1 MPQPYNPAINKS
13 REKMDCLS
21 GEPQSQSCAAHTTAI
36 HEWGGQRI
44 AVLVPCYNEAA
55 TIGDVVRD
63 FQRALPGAVVHVFD
77 NNSSD
82 GTAGIARDA
91 GALVRAVSDQG
102 KGNVIRRM
110 FADVDAD
117 IYVMVDGDGTYDAGA
132 APQLVAALLA
142 GGLDMV
148 VGARVSDE
156 RAAYR
161 PGHRFGNRL
170 LTQCVAT
177 LFGRTF
183 TDMLS
188 GYRVFSRRFAKSF
201 PAHSAG
207 FETETELTVH
217 ALELRMPVAEVP
229 TLYGARPEGSESK
242 LNTWAD
248 GLRILFMIARL
259 FKAERPLLFFSL
271 GFAGCALLSVLL
283 AIPVLDDYL
292 RTGLVPRLPTALLC
306 AALMLFGAILLTC
319 GIVLDTVTRGRAEMK
334 RFAYLLHAAPRPPV
348 EQG

>member
-1 MPQPYNPAINKS
+1 
-13 REKMDCLS
+13 MDIEAGMEDS
-21 GEPQSQSCAAHTTAI
+21 HSHVKPRSAALC
-36 HEWGGQRI
+36 GDQRI

-55 TIGDVVRD
+55 TIGSVVRD
-63 FQRALPGAVVHVFD
+63 FREVLPEATIYVFD

-82 GTAGIARDA
+82 GTTDVARRS

-117 IYVMVDGDGTYDAGA
+117 VYVLVDGDGTYDAKA
-132 APQLVAALLA
+132 APQLVEALVA

-156 RAAYR
+156 PEAYR
-161 PGHRFGNRL
+161 LGHRFGNRL
-170 LTQCVAT
+170 LTQCVAI

-188 GYRVFSRRFAKSF
+188 GYRAFSRRFVKSF
-201 PAHSAG
+201 PAHAAG

-217 ALELRMPVAEVP
+217 ALELRMPVTEIA
-229 TLYGARPEGSESK
+229 TAYGARPEGSESK
-242 LNTWAD
+242 LNTWED
-248 GLRILFMIARL
+248 GLRILLMITRL

-271 GFAGCALLSVLL
+271 GFFICALLSVLL
-283 AIPVLDDYL
+283 AIPVFNEYL
-292 RTGLVPRLPTALLC
+292 RTGLVPRFPTAFLC

-334 RFAYLLHAAPRPPV
+334 RFAYLRHAAPQPPGV
-348 EQG
+348 LR

>member
-1 MPQPYNPAINKS
+1 MDRSSGLRGLQPPT
-13 REKMDCLS
+13 
-21 GEPQSQSCAAHTTAI
+21 SQPPGT
-36 HEWGGQRI
+36 QRI

-55 TIGDVVRD
+55 TIADVVRD
-63 FQRALPGAVVHVFD
+63 FQHALPSATVYVFD

-82 GTAGIARDA
+82 GTAGIAREA
-91 GALVRAVSDQG
+91 GAVVRAVSDQG

-110 FADVDAD
+110 FADVEAD
-117 IYVMVDGDGTYDAGA
+117 VYVMVDGDGTYDAKA
-132 APQLVAALLA
+132 APQLVDALVSGA
-142 GGLDMV
+142 LDMV
-148 VGARVSDE
+148 VGTRVSDE

-188 GYRVFSRRFAKSF
+188 GYRAFSRRFVKSF
-201 PAHSAG
+201 PAHAAG
-207 FETETELTVH
+207 FEIETELTVH
-217 ALELRMPVAEVP
+217 ALELRMPVAEVA

-242 LNTWAD
+242 LNTWQD
-248 GLRILFMIARL
+248 GLRILLMIVRL
-259 FKAERPLLFFSL
+259 FKAEKPLLFFSL
-271 GFAGCALLSVLL
+271 GFFVCALLSIVL
-283 AIPVLDDYL
+283 AVPVIDEYL

-319 GIVLDTVTRGRAEMK
+319 GIVLDTVTRGRAEAK
-334 RFAYLLHAAPRPPV
+334 RFAYLLHPAPKPAGD
-348 EQG
+348 QH

>member
-1 MPQPYNPAINKS
+1 MDRSSGLRGLQPPT
-13 REKMDCLS
+13 
-21 GEPQSQSCAAHTTAI
+21 SQPPGT
-36 HEWGGQRI
+36 QRI

-55 TIGDVVRD
+55 TIADVVRD
-63 FQRALPGAVVHVFD
+63 FQHALPSATVYVFD

-82 GTAGIARDA
+82 GTAGIAREA
-91 GALVRAVSDQG
+91 GAVVRAVSDQG

-110 FADVDAD
+110 FADVEAD
-117 IYVMVDGDGTYDAGA
+117 VYVMVDGDGTYDAKA
-132 APQLVAALLA
+132 APQLVDALVSGA
-142 GGLDMV
+142 LDMV
-148 VGARVSDE
+148 VGTRVSDE

-188 GYRVFSRRFAKSF
+188 GYRAFSRRFVKSF
-201 PAHSAG
+201 PAHAAG
-207 FETETELTVH
+207 FEIETELTVH
-217 ALELRMPVAEVP
+217 ALELRMPVAEVA

-242 LNTWAD
+242 LNTWQD
-248 GLRILFMIARL
+248 GLRILLMIVRL
-259 FKAERPLLFFSL
+259 FKAEKPLLFFSL
-271 GFAGCALLSVLL
+271 GFFVCALLSIVL
-283 AIPVLDDYL
+283 AVPVIDEYL

-319 GIVLDTVTRGRAEMK
+319 GIVLDTVTRGRAEAK
-334 RFAYLLHAAPRPPV
+334 RFAYLLHPAPKPTRDRH
-348 EQG
+348 